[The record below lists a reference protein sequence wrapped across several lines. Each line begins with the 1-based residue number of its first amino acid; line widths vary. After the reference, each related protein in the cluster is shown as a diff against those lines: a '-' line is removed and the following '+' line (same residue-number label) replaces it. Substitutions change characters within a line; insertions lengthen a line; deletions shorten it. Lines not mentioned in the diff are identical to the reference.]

1 MVGELHGQLLSMAT
15 EVCREAWAGQ
25 LVEGPLLGVTW
36 APGSQS
42 QAFRLPLSAASSRSF
57 AVLVLFSCS
66 RRGRGDGRRG
76 GKWRQ
81 GEGGK
86 GGEASVHRERVKENE
101 SGERESLP
109 SVWPSSREARIGRAH
124 CFPSSCHPERQG
136 KKRKQRQGQKMSV

>member
-1 MVGELHGQLLSMAT
+1 MEGEEGSGD
-15 EVCREAWAGQ
+15 RER
-25 LVEGPLLGVTW
+25 E
-36 APGSQS
+36 
-42 QAFRLPLSAASSRSF
+42 
-57 AVLVLFSCS
+57 
-66 RRGRGDGRRG
+66 
-76 GKWRQ
+76 

-109 SVWPSSREARIGRAH
+109 SVWPSSREARIGRAR